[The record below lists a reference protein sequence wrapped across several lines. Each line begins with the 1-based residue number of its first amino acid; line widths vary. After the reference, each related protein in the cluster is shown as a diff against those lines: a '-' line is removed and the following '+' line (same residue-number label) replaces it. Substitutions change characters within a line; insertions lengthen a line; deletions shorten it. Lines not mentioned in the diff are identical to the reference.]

1 MGVFVGM
8 DVSKAKVDVAIRPT
22 GEGFEAPN
30 DSAGVKE
37 VAKRLKA
44 QSPELI
50 VLEATGGYEKLM
62 ARGLTEAGLAVR
74 VVNPRQV
81 RDFAKATGRL
91 AKTDPLDAAV
101 LALYAE
107 ALHPEV
113 RPLPD
118 EQTELLKELVARRLQ
133 LVEMRTAELN
143 RIGKARK
150 GIRTQI
156 KSHID
161 WLEKAIAR
169 ADDDLDDQIR
179 RSPVYRE
186 FDEQI
191 RTIPGVGPQTSRA
204 LMAYLPELG
213 HLDRRQIAA
222 LVGVAPMNQDSGKRR
237 GVRSIWGGRAAM
249 RAVLYMAALSAVR
262 CHNPAIR
269 PFYDRLTRAGKKAKV
284 VLTACMRKLLTIA
297 NAMARSGESWRPA
310 VSKG

>member
-8 DVSKAKVDVAIRPT
+8 DVSKGKVDVAIRPT
-22 GEGFEAPN
+22 GEAYEVPN
-30 DSAGVKE
+30 DESGVKE
-37 VAKRLKA
+37 LARRLKA
-44 QSPELI
+44 LGPELI

-62 ARGLTEAGLAVR
+62 ARGLTEGGLAVR

-101 LALYAE
+101 LASFAE
-107 ALHPEV
+107 AFHPEV

-133 LVEMRTAELN
+133 LVEMRTAEMN

-150 GIRTQI
+150 GIRAQI

-161 WLEKAIAR
+161 WLEKAIGR

-179 RSPVYRE
+179 RSPIYRE
-186 FDEQI
+186 FDERI

-204 LMAYLPELG
+204 LLAYLPELG
-213 HLDRRQIAA
+213 HLDRKQIAA
-222 LVGVAPMNQDSGKRR
+222 LVGVAPMNRDSGKRR
-237 GVRSIWGGRAAM
+237 GVRRIWGGRAAL

-262 CHNPAIR
+262 CHNPSIR
-269 PFYDRLTRAGKKAKV
+269 PFYDRLTSAGKKPKV
-284 VLTACMRKLLTIA
+284 VLTACMHKLLTIA
-297 NAMARSGESWRPA
+297 NAMARSGQPWRP
-310 VSKG
+310 VLSGV